1 MIQIDEDKLLAAYTR
16 GMDEFLKLLT
26 DTYLDSVN
34 NDLSAENMDKLNGYQ
49 HALLAY
55 RFLQEEV
62 NHGGFVQLI
71 QNGYGG
77 YVFDNPTAKALKL
90 FGALETAKIIYKAAE
105 IYRAHREEL
114 ERETTDDEFMAMY
127 ADFEEFDELEEA
139 YFLIEEEET
148 ACIARFVKKNIEDFV
163 DSIR

>member
-1 MIQIDEDKLLAAYTR
+1 MIQIREDILAAAYTQ
-16 GMDEFLKLLT
+16 GMDEFLKVLT
-26 DTYLDSVN
+26 DTYLDCVN
-34 NDLSAENMDKLNGYQ
+34 NDLSAENMEKLSGYQ

-55 RFLQEEV
+55 RFFQEEV
-62 NHGGFVQLI
+62 NQGGFVQLI

-90 FGALETAKIIYKAAE
+90 FGAVETAKIIYKAAA
-105 IYRAHREEL
+105 IYHAHRAEL

-127 ADFEEFDELEEA
+127 VDFEEFDDLEEA

-148 ACIARFVKKNIEDFV
+148 ACIACFVKKNIEDFV
-163 DSIR
+163 DLMS